1 MLKIL
6 IIVFVIIIGMILI
19 LRDNDKEIAAWRE
32 DKRFKAVMLYLLY
45 FIRVALFFMV
55 ASITIPFLIARW
67 IQD

>member
-32 DKRFKAVMLYLLY
+32 GKRFKAVMLYLRY

>member
-6 IIVFVIIIGMILI
+6 IIAFVIIIGMILI

-32 DKRFKAVMLYLLY
+32 GKRFKAVMLY

-55 ASITIPFLIARW
+55 ASITIPFLVARW

>member
-32 DKRFKAVMLYLLY
+32 GKRFKVVMLYLLY

-55 ASITIPFLIARW
+55 ASITTPFLIARW